1 MKDWMDAM
9 ENLVWLTQLGVS
21 VLVPPVC
28 LTWLCSWL
36 VNTKGAPL
44 WLYAVFIPLGL
55 ACGGMSFWNFCKM
68 VLQKAKRHKEEKQQ
82 FYFNKHS

>member
-1 MKDWMDAM
+1 MKDLMGAM
-9 ENLVWLTQLGVS
+9 EHLVWLTQLGVS

-28 LTWLCSWL
+28 MTWLCSWL

-44 WLYAVFIPLGL
+44 WLYLIFLPLGL

-68 VLQKAKRHKEEKQQ
+68 VMQRAQPKDGESRRI
-82 FYFNKHS
+82 YFNKHS